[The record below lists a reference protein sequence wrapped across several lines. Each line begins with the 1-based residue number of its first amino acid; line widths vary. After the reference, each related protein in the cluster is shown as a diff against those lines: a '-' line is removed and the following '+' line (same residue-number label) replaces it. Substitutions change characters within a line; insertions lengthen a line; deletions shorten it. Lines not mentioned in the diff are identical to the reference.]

1 MKIMSH
7 SFGFYG
13 QHQWNE
19 AIKSGATADYGQH
32 AGRLGPI
39 RDKSDETEEN
49 FIWLTDWLKTGFIVL
64 FILFAEFENNA

>member
-1 MKIMSH
+1 MSH

-49 FIWLTDWLKTGFIVL
+49 FI
-64 FILFAEFENNA
+64 